1 MKTLSKI
8 FWGSVAVIVLIFLS
22 LASYHST
29 DSTEVGVRTVKW
41 LGKKGVENKV
51 YQPGAAYFFMPIVNE
66 WDTFDT
72 RLQVVEMKGNNNQ
85 LVIKTRDGNDLFVDV
100 TFSYHIEPTNAPFI
114 RQFVAKNDLELRE
127 KVFKTVARSRTRD
140 FLGALS
146 TDEFTHTEERN
157 KAVDSA
163 KEGLQAIY
171 RDYGIILE
179 RVAVMDYRF
188 DPDYLKVITEK
199 KVAEA
204 KTLEVRAQIEAQKE
218 ANKRMLNE
226 SEGQV
231 KAVIAHA
238 QGRYS
243 NTVSAADAELDQKR
257 ILAEAIRTEGTN
269 TALAIIKQRE
279 AMASAGGET
288 QIQLAIATNL
298 LGKRIIMLPVG
309 NGVNLQTFD
318 VNKALETFLRR

>member
-1 MKTLSKI
+1 LL
-8 FWGSVAVIVLIFLS
+8 VFLLFS
-22 LASYHST
+22 FSSYHAT

-41 LGKKGVENKV
+41 LGTKGVENRV
-51 YQPGAAYFFMPIVNE
+51 YQPGSAYFFLPIFND

-72 RLQVVEMKGNNNQ
+72 RLQVVEMKGPSQ
-85 LVIKTRDGNDLFVDV
+85 LILKTRDGNDLFVDV
-100 TFSYHIEPTNAPFI
+100 TFSYHIDPQKAPHI

-146 TDEFTHTEERN
+146 TDEFTHTEDRN
-157 KAVDSA
+157 KAVELARS
-163 KEGLQAIY
+163 GLQEIF
-171 RDYGIILE
+171 DNYGIVLE

-204 KTLEVRAQIEAQKE
+204 KTLEVRAQMEAQRE

-231 KAVIAHA
+231 KAMVASA
-238 QGRYS
+238 LGRFS
-243 NTVSAADAELDQKR
+243 NTVSAADAELDQKK
-257 ILAEAIRTEGTN
+257 ILAQAILTEGTN

-279 AMASAGGET
+279 AIASAGGET
-288 QIQLAIATNL
+288 QIQLAFATNL
-298 LGKRIIMLPVG
+298 LGKRIIMIPSG
-309 NGVNLQTFD
+309 NAINLQTFD
-318 VNKALETFLRR
+318 LNKALEGILRK